1 VGHVVSL
8 VASSA
13 GRVTVLGPEELRD
26 AVVTELES
34 RVQAQL

>member
-1 VGHVVSL
+1 